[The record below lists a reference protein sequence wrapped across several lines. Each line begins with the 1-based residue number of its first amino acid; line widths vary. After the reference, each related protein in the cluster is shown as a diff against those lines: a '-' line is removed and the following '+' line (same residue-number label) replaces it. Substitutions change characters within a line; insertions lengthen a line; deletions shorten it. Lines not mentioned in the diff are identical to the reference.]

1 MKPWFGFPALSTQIP
16 DFLDEIRS
24 HCDPRPTVK
33 ERLQQEFSSA
43 LERILSSDDEI
54 PAFTLE
60 APRNPDHGDFACNA
74 AMLLAKQLGQSPR
87 EIAGRIVAE
96 LGVGSGLIE
105 RAEIAGP
112 GFVNIWLSGA
122 RWHELLPKVLE
133 AGPRYGHC
141 DVGAQ
146 RSVQVEF
153 VSANPTGPLTL
164 GHGRQ
169 GVLGDCI
176 ARLLEACGYRVTRE
190 YYFNNAGRQMRVLG
204 ESVRARY
211 LEQLGRAAPPLKDAL
226 ADPEAE
232 WPETIDGLPVVF
244 PRDGYQGDYISE
256 IAESL
261 RAKHGES
268 LVDEPGD
275 GLFRTVT
282 EERIFAGIRRT
293 LEAMRISFDVYA
305 GEADLYSDG
314 KVEETLEALR
324 ALNLVFESDGAV
336 WLRATALGLKRD
348 RVLVK
353 SSGEPTYLLP
363 DIAYHRE
370 KFRRGFEMVID
381 VQGADHGDQFPFVR
395 EAAVAL
401 GCPVDSI
408 EIVMHQFVTL
418 TRDGSQVKQST
429 RRATFVTVDELIE
442 EVGADV
448 LRFFMVQRRAD
459 GHLDFDVDLAMEAD
473 WKKNPAMYVQ
483 YAHARTH
490 GIERKAKEKGVP
502 MPDAANIDAAALT
515 LPEEIEILRR
525 VSEFPEVVSR
535 AAESRE
541 PHHVA
546 YYLREL
552 AGLWN
557 PYVQDGTRH
566 RILSDDPALTHAR
579 LGLALAVR
587 IVLANGLGLLGVSAP
602 EQM

>member
-1 MKPWFGFPALSTQIP
+1 
-16 DFLDEIRS
+16 
-24 HCDPRPTVK
+24 VK
-33 ERLQQEFSSA
+33 ERLQQEFESA
-43 LERILSSDDEI
+43 LERILGSQGEI

-74 AMLLAKQLGQSPR
+74 AMLLARQLRQAPR
-87 EIAGRIVAE
+87 EIAARIIAE
-96 LGVGSGLIE
+96 LRVGSGLIE
-105 RAEIAGP
+105 RAEVAGP

-122 RWHELLPKVLE
+122 RWHALLPELLA
-133 AGPRYGHC
+133 AGSRYGHSEI
-141 DVGAQ
+141 GAN

-169 GVLGDCI
+169 AVLGDCI

-211 LEQLGRAAPPLKDAL
+211 LEQLGRAAPPREAAL

-232 WPETIDGLPVVF
+232 WPEQIGGLPVVF
-244 PRDGYQGDYISE
+244 PRDGYQGGYISE
-256 IAESL
+256 IAEAL
-261 RAKHGES
+261 RAEYGES
-268 LVDEPGD
+268 LVDEPGE
-275 GLFRTVT
+275 GLFRKAT

-293 LEAMRISFDVYA
+293 LDAMRVSFDVYA
-305 GEADLYSDG
+305 NESDLYADG
-314 KVEETLEALR
+314 KIEETLEELR
-324 ALNLVFESDGAV
+324 SRDLVFESEGAV
-336 WLRATALGLKRD
+336 WLRATALGLDRD

-353 SSGEPTYLLP
+353 STGEPTYLLP
-363 DIAYHRE
+363 DVAYHRE
-370 KFRRGFEMVID
+370 KCRRGFEIVID

-401 GCPVDSI
+401 GCPAGSI
-408 EIVMHQFVTL
+408 ELVMHQFVTL
-418 TRDGSQVKQST
+418 TRAGEQVKQST
-429 RRATFVTVDELIE
+429 RRATYVTVDELIE

-448 LRFFMVQRRAD
+448 FRFFMVQRRAD

-490 GIERKAKEKGVP
+490 GIERKANEQGVA
-502 MPDAANIDAAALT
+502 MPEAGDIDAAALV
-515 LPEEIEILRR
+515 LPEEIEILKR
-525 VSEFPEVVSR
+525 VSEFPEVVER

-566 RILSDDPALTHAR
+566 RVLSDDPQLTHAR

-587 IVLANGLGLLGVSAP
+587 VVLANGLALLGISAP

>member
-1 MKPWFGFPALSTQIP
+1 
-16 DFLDEIRS
+16 
-24 HCDPRPTVK
+24 VK
-33 ERLQQEFSSA
+33 ERLQQELSSA
-43 LERILSSDDEI
+43 LERILGPEGEI
-54 PAFTLE
+54 PAFALE

-74 AMLLAKQLGQSPR
+74 AMLLARQLRQPPR
-87 EIAGRIVAE
+87 EIAARIIAE
-96 LGVGSGLIE
+96 LRVGTGLIE
-105 RAEIAGP
+105 RAEVAGP

-122 RWHELLPKVLE
+122 RWHALLPQLFA
-133 AGPRYGHC
+133 AGTRYGHSEI
-141 DVGAQ
+141 GAK

-169 GVLGDCI
+169 AVLGDCI
-176 ARLLEACGYRVTRE
+176 ARLLEASGYRVTRE

-211 LEQLGRAAPPLKDAL
+211 LEQLGRAAPPPEAAL
-226 ADPEAE
+226 GDPEAE
-232 WPETIDGLPVVF
+232 WPERIDGLPVVF
-244 PRDGYQGDYISE
+244 PRDGYQGGYISE
-256 IAESL
+256 IAEAL
-261 RAKHGES
+261 RAEYGES
-268 LVDEPGD
+268 LVDEPGE
-275 GLFRTVT
+275 GLFRTAT
-282 EERIFAGIRRT
+282 EARIFAGIRHT
-293 LEAMRISFDVYA
+293 LEAMRVSFDVYA
-305 GEADLYSDG
+305 NESDLYTDG
-314 KVEETLEALR
+314 KIEETLEELR
-324 ALNLVFESDGAV
+324 SRNLVFESDGAV
-336 WLRATALGLKRD
+336 WLRATALGLDRD

-363 DIAYHRE
+363 DVAYHRE
-370 KFRRGFEMVID
+370 KCRRGFETVID

-401 GCPVDSI
+401 GCPVGSI
-408 EIVMHQFVTL
+408 ELVMHQFVTL
-418 TRDGSQVKQST
+418 TRAGAQVKQST
-429 RRATFVTVDELIE
+429 RRATYVTVDELIE

-448 LRFFMVQRRAD
+448 FRFFMVQRRAD

-490 GIERKAKEKGVP
+490 GIERKAKEQGVA
-502 MPDAANIDAAALT
+502 MPNAGDVDAAALV
-515 LPEEIEILRR
+515 LPEEIEILKR
-525 VSEFPEVVSR
+525 VSEFPEVVER

-566 RILSDDPALTHAR
+566 RVLSDDPQLTHAR

-587 IVLANGLGLLGVSAP
+587 VVLANGLALLGISAP

>member
-1 MKPWFGFPALSTQIP
+1 M
-16 DFLDEIRS
+16 
-24 HCDPRPTVK
+24 K
-33 ERLQQEFSSA
+33 ERLQRAFSDA
-43 LERILSSDDEI
+43 LGRIIGSDQEI

-74 AMLLAKQLGQSPR
+74 AMLLAKQLRQAPR
-87 EIAGRIVAE
+87 QIAERIVAE

-105 RAEIAGP
+105 RAEVAGP

-122 RWHELLPKVLE
+122 RWHALLPEVLA
-133 AGPRYGHC
+133 AGPRFGQC
-141 DVGAQ
+141 DIGANH
-146 RSVQVEF
+146 RVQVEF

-176 ARLLEACGYRVTRE
+176 ARLLEACGYQVTRE

-211 LEQLGRAAPPLKDAL
+211 LEQLGRAAPPPEAAL
-226 ADPEAE
+226 ADPEVE

-244 PRDGYQGDYISE
+244 PRDGYQGGYISD
-256 IAESL
+256 IAEAL
-261 RAKHGES
+261 RAEHGAA

-275 GLFRTVT
+275 GLFRITA
-282 EERIFAGIRRT
+282 EERIFAEIRRT
-293 LEAMRISFDVYA
+293 LDSIRVAFDVYA
-305 GEADLYSDG
+305 GEADLYTDG
-314 KVEETLEALR
+314 KIEETLEALR
-324 ALNLVFESDGAV
+324 ARDLVYDFEGAV
-336 WLRATALGLKRD
+336 WLRATELGLDRD

-363 DIAYHRE
+363 DVAYHLD
-370 KFRRGFEMVID
+370 KFRRGFETVID

-395 EAAVAL
+395 KTAEAL

-408 EIVMHQFVTL
+408 ELVMHQFVTL
-418 TRDGSQVKQST
+418 TRAGTQMKQST
-429 RRATFVTVDELIE
+429 RRATYVTIDELVE

-448 LRFFMVQRRAD
+448 FRFFMVQRRAD
-459 GHLDFDVDLAMEAD
+459 GQLDFDVDLAMEAD

-490 GIERKAKEKGVP
+490 GIERKANEQGVA
-502 MPDAANIDAAALT
+502 MPDATDIDASALV
-515 LPEEIEILRR
+515 LPEEIEILKR
-525 VSEFPEVVSR
+525 VSEFPEVVVR
-535 AAESRE
+535 AAAGRE

-566 RILSDDPALTHAR
+566 RVLSDDPALTHAR

-587 IVLANGLGLLGVSAP
+587 VVLANGLALLGISAP

>member
-1 MKPWFGFPALSTQIP
+1 M
-16 DFLDEIRS
+16 
-24 HCDPRPTVK
+24 K
-33 ERLQQEFSSA
+33 ERLQQEFSGA

-74 AMLLAKQLGQSPR
+74 AMLLAKQLKQPPR

-96 LGVGSGLIE
+96 LSVGSGLIE
-105 RAEIAGP
+105 RAEVAGP

-176 ARLLEACGYRVTRE
+176 ARLLEACGYQVTRE
-190 YYFNNAGRQMRVLG
+190 YYFNDAGRQMRVLG

-211 LEQLGRAAPPLKDAL
+211 LEQLGRAAPPPKDAL

-232 WPETIDGLPVVF
+232 WPQTIDGLPVVF
-244 PRDGYQGDYISE
+244 PRDGYQGGYISE
-256 IAESL
+256 IAEAL
-261 RAKHGES
+261 RAEHGES

-293 LEAMRISFDVYA
+293 LENMRVSFDVYA
-305 GEADLYSDG
+305 READLYTDG
-314 KVEETLEALR
+314 KVDETLEALR

-336 WLRATALGLKRD
+336 WLHATALGLDRD

-363 DIAYHRE
+363 DIAYHRD

-473 WKKNPAMYVQ
+473 WKKN
-483 YAHARTH
+483 
-490 GIERKAKEKGVP
+490 
-502 MPDAANIDAAALT
+502 
-515 LPEEIEILRR
+515 
-525 VSEFPEVVSR
+525 
-535 AAESRE
+535 
-541 PHHVA
+541 
-546 YYLREL
+546 
-552 AGLWN
+552 
-557 PYVQDGTRH
+557 
-566 RILSDDPALTHAR
+566 
-579 LGLALAVR
+579 
-587 IVLANGLGLLGVSAP
+587 
-602 EQM
+602 

>member
-1 MKPWFGFPALSTQIP
+1 
-16 DFLDEIRS
+16 
-24 HCDPRPTVK
+24 VK
-33 ERLQQEFSSA
+33 ERLQQEFGGA
-43 LERILSSDDEI
+43 LERILGSDQEI

-74 AMLLAKQLGQSPR
+74 AMLLAKPLRQAPR
-87 EIAGRIVAE
+87 QIAERIVAE

-122 RWHELLPKVLE
+122 RWHELLPQVLS
-133 AGPRYGHC
+133 AGPHFGHC
-141 DVGAQ
+141 DIGAN

-211 LEQLGRAAPPLKDAL
+211 LEQLGRAAPPSEAAF
-226 ADPEAE
+226 ADSEAE
-232 WPETIDGLPVVF
+232 WPESIDGLPVVF
-244 PRDGYQGDYISE
+244 PRDGYQGGYISD
-256 IAESL
+256 IAETL
-261 RAKHGES
+261 RAEHGET
-268 LVDEPGD
+268 LVDEPGE
-275 GLFRTVT
+275 GLFRVAA
-282 EERIFAGIRRT
+282 EERNFADIRRT
-293 LEAMRISFDVYA
+293 LDSIRVTFDVYA
-305 GEADLYSDG
+305 GEANLYTDG
-314 KVEETLEALR
+314 RIEETLEALR
-324 ALNLVFESDGAV
+324 THNLVYDFEGAV
-336 WLRATALGLKRD
+336 WLRATELGLDRD

-353 SSGEPTYLLP
+353 SSGEPTYMLP
-363 DIAYHRE
+363 DVAYHLD
-370 KFRRGFEMVID
+370 KFRRGFETVID

-395 EAAVAL
+395 KTAEAL
-401 GCPVDSI
+401 GCPADSI

-418 TRDGSQVKQST
+418 TRGGTQVKQST
-429 RRATFVTVDELIE
+429 RRATYVTIDELVE

-448 LRFFMVQRRAD
+448 FRFFMVQRRAD

-490 GIERKAKEKGVP
+490 GIERKAKEQGVA
-502 MPDAANIDAAALT
+502 MPDATHIDAAALV
-515 LPEEIEILRR
+515 LPEEIEILKR
-525 VSEFPEVVSR
+525 VLEFPEVVER
-535 AAESRE
+535 AAASRE

-557 PYVQDGTRH
+557 PYIQDGTRH
-566 RILSDDPALTHAR
+566 RVLSDDPALTHAR
-579 LGLALAVR
+579 LGLALSVR
-587 IVLANGLGLLGVSAP
+587 VVLANGLALLGISAP

>member
-1 MKPWFGFPALSTQIP
+1 M
-16 DFLDEIRS
+16 
-24 HCDPRPTVK
+24 K
-33 ERLQQEFSSA
+33 ERLQQELSGA
-43 LERILSSDDEI
+43 LARILGSDEDI
-54 PAFTLE
+54 PGFTLE

-74 AMLLAKQLGQSPR
+74 AMLLARQLRQTPR
-87 EIAGRIVAE
+87 QIAERIVSE

-122 RWHELLPKVLE
+122 RWHELLPKVLS
-133 AGPRYGHC
+133 AGPRYGHS
-141 DVGAQ
+141 DVGAN

-176 ARLLEACGYRVTRE
+176 ARLLEACGHRVTRE
-190 YYFNNAGRQMRVLG
+190 YYFNDAGRQMRVLG

-211 LEQLGRAAPPLKDAL
+211 LEQLGRAAPPPEAVL

-232 WPETIDGLPVVF
+232 WPESIGGLPVVF
-244 PRDGYQGDYISE
+244 PRDGYQGGYISE
-256 IAESL
+256 IAEAL
-261 RAKHGES
+261 RAEHGET
-268 LVDEPGD
+268 LIDEPGD
-275 GLFRTVT
+275 GLFRTAT
-282 EERIFAGIRRT
+282 EARIFAGIRRT
-293 LEAMRISFDVYA
+293 LDAMRVTFDVYA
-305 GEADLYSDG
+305 SEADLYAAG
-314 KVEETLEALR
+314 KIEETLEELR
-324 ALNLVFESDGAV
+324 SRNLVFDFEGAV
-336 WLRATALGLKRD
+336 WLRATALGLDRD

-363 DIAYHRE
+363 DVAYHRD
-370 KFRRGFEMVID
+370 KFRRGFEIVID

-401 GCPVDSI
+401 GCPVDAI

-448 LRFFMVQRRAD
+448 FRFFMVQRRAD

-490 GIERKAKEKGVP
+490 GIERKAKEQGVA
-502 MPDAANIDAAALT
+502 MPDATHVDAAALV
-515 LPEEIEILRR
+515 LPEEIEILKR
-525 VSEFPEVVSR
+525 VSEFPEVVER
-535 AAESRE
+535 AANSRE

-557 PYVQDGTRH
+557 PYVQDGNRH
-566 RILSDDPALTHAR
+566 RVLSDDPALTHAR

-587 IVLANGLGLLGVSAP
+587 VVLANGLALLGISAP